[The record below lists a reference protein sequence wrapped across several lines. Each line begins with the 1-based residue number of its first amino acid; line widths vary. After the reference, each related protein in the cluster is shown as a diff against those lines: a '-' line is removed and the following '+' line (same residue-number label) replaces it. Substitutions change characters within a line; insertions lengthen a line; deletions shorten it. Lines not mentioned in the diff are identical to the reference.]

1 MISKQNGMILY
12 LLVVLCALGSAEA
25 FAIEF
30 QAGGGLKGGGGSL
43 TLSEGTNIKSP
54 PFGWGMGVNVF
65 AGIKPLPIFSL
76 GVNFDYVHYWH
87 EDTSTNQRTNG
98 SLPSIGFYARG
109 GGVDSSKPGATTGI
123 GFGAWANYVFGSI
136 TALVPSALDPTS
148 SRIDDLDL
156 SGWQFGAQAF
166 YQFRP
171 SKFKTYVE
179 LGAYIT
185 YNTLASEIEQPG
197 TIAGSTVIT
206 KYDASYF
213 TIGALLQVTFEFGKP
228 GF

>member
-1 MISKQNGMILY
+1 MISKKNGMFLY

-136 TALVPSALDPTS
+136 TALVPSPGTGANLVSDV
-148 SRIDDLDL
+148 DLT
-156 SGWQFGAQAF
+156 GWQFGAQAF

-171 SKFKTYVE
+171 SKFKTFVE
-179 LGAYIT
+179 LGAYIS
-185 YNTLASEIEQPG
+185 YNSLVSEVVQG
-197 TIAGSTVIT
+197 QTTDSTSII